1 MIAQGMLVEPRHN
14 APFLLAPTFSGGG
27 GGEGNKS
34 TDVRNVAFGA
44 TQAYN

>member
-27 GGEGNKS
+27 GGEERGTK
-34 TDVRNVAFGA
+34 ALM
-44 TQAYN
+44 

>member
-27 GGEGNKS
+27 GGGEERGTK
-34 TDVRNVAFGA
+34 ALM
-44 TQAYN
+44 

>member
-27 GGEGNKS
+27 GEERGTK
-34 TDVRNVAFGA
+34 ALM
-44 TQAYN
+44 

>member
-27 GGEGNKS
+27 EERGTK
-34 TDVRNVAFGA
+34 ALM
-44 TQAYN
+44 